1 MSKRK
6 TSMPTTRELIEAA
19 LAAQEAF
26 DTATATLAGATAAV
40 AQAKTELTAANLSV
54 HNDLVAGGPCCI
66 IDEST
71 DPPTVTMYT
80 AAEPD
85 SFTATPI
92 RVAA

>member
-1 MSKRK
+1 MRKKSMS
-6 TSMPTTRELIEAA
+6 TRELIEAA

-26 DTATATLAGATAAV
+26 DTATATLAGASAAV
-40 AQAKTELTAANLSV
+40 AQAKSELTAANLAV
-54 HNDLVAGGPCCI
+54 HNDLTASGACAI
-66 IDEST
+66 IDETT

-92 RVAA
+92 RVAS